1 MSQGLGRKKSVRIF
15 PNGVRIFPNGVSI
28 FQTAFVFACSY
39 KGSAKNRL
47 VATDNR
53 LLISLFGVKVAHV
66 ARFFEF
72 ITRARKKMPA
82 VLRRISVNET

>member
-1 MSQGLGRKKSVRIF
+1 MKTADAVNQRLKKCPKAWDEKIAFVF
-15 PNGVRIFPNGVSI
+15 

-47 VATDNR
+47 VATSNR

-72 ITRARKKMPA
+72 LTRARKKMPA
-82 VLRRISVNET
+82 ALRRISVDEA